1 MAVTKQPFPLGF
13 DYKKGWIAV
22 QRGLLTFVIAVLVGG
37 GVLTAYAPDTLSML
51 FIIIMEVVLI
61 AGVFGGVL
69 PVIRYNQ
76 ALLHGTR
83 NIQRATEVQTSST
96 WAAVLGYDSFFQQ
109 RTMDEFFD
117 EYRSKVKDQQASGQI
132 LCDITEYINEDVL
145 ALHSWQTLVCQI
157 PGMMTGLGILGTF
170 IGLLIGIRGIGFS
183 TVSDA
188 LTSVQT
194 LLSGIQVAFYTSI
207 AGVILSLLFNIAYRF
222 AWNMMLRN
230 LGVFT
235 DSFHK
240 NVIPSVEEQTLYR
253 ERREYS
259 RIADLLERLPKIPEY
274 STSNPAAPAVGGDH
288 EKILMPQILA
298 GLQNNEFTFQLQ
310 PKFDINTRKIIGA
323 EALVRW
329 NHGKMGVVL
338 PSVFIPVLEQN
349 GYITKLDQYIWES
362 VCKTLRQWI
371 DAGLRPVPLSINVT
385 KMDILAMDVVEYFTG
400 LVKKY
405 RIPPRYLEIEI
416 AETAYLNAAHSVM
429 EIEEKLRAEGF
440 RVVIDGFDGDFI
452 VLKDIDTVSADAI
465 KLDLRRFAGKQSAEA
480 IAELFTHA
488 RRLKLNLTAEGIE
501 TMEQLTMLRKSGC
514 SEGQGF
520 LLSKPLSIQE
530 FEELTNKETTK

>member
-1 MAVTKQPFPLGF
+1 M
-13 DYKKGWIAV
+13 
-22 QRGLLTFVIAVLVGG
+22 QRSLITFVVAVLAGG
-37 GVLTAYAPDTLSML
+37 AVLIGYAPDVLSML
-51 FIIIMEVVLI
+51 FIAIMEAILV

-76 ALLHGTR
+76 ALQRGVW
-83 NIQRATEVQTSST
+83 NIQRATGVQTSST
-96 WAAVLGYDSFFQQ
+96 WSAVLGYESFFQQ
-109 RTMDEFFD
+109 HTLDDFFD
-117 EYRSKVKDQQASGQI
+117 EYRAKVKTQQSSGQI
-132 LCDITEYINEDVL
+132 LCDITEYINEDEL
-145 ALHSWQTLVCQI
+145 ALHSWQSLVRQI
-157 PGMMTGLGILGTF
+157 PGMMTSLGILGTF

-183 TVSDA
+183 TVTDA

-207 AGVILSLLFNIAYRF
+207 AGVILSLLFNIVYRV

-230 LGVFT
+230 LGMFT

-259 RIADLLERLPKIPEY
+259 RIVDLLERLPKIPEY
-274 STSNPAAPAVGGDH
+274 STSNPASSVTGGEH

-298 GLQNNEFTFQLQ
+298 GLQNGEFTFQLQ

-329 NHGKMGVVL
+329 NHGKMGVML

-362 VCKTLRQWI
+362 VCSKIRQWI
-371 DAGLRPVPLSINVT
+371 DAGVRPVPLSINVT
-385 KMDILAMDVVEYFTG
+385 KMDILAMDVVEYFTN

-405 RIPPRYLEIEI
+405 RVPPRYLEIEI

-429 EIEEKLRAEGF
+429 EIEEQLRAEGF

-452 VLKDIDTVSADAI
+452 VLKDMENISADAL
-465 KLDLRRFAGKQSAEA
+465 KLDLRRFAGKQSPEA
-480 IAELFTHA
+480 IAELFAHA

-501 TMEQLTMLRKSGC
+501 SMEQLTLLRKCGC

-520 LLSKPLSIQE
+520 LLSKPMTVQE
-530 FEELTNKETTK
+530 FEELTNKETMK

>member
-1 MAVTKQPFPLGF
+1 M
-13 DYKKGWIAV
+13 
-22 QRGLLTFVIAVLVGG
+22 QRGLWTFILAVLVGG
-37 GVLTAYAPDTLSML
+37 GVLTAYAPDTLSMV
-51 FIIIMEVVLI
+51 FIIIMEIVLF
-61 AGVFGGVL
+61 AGVLWGVL

-76 ALLHGTR
+76 ALQRGVR

-96 WAAVLGYDSFFQQ
+96 WSAVLGYENFFQQ

-117 EYRSKVKDQQASGQI
+117 DYRSKVKNQQASGQI
-132 LCDITEYINEDVL
+132 LCDVADYINEDVL
-145 ALHSWQTLVCQI
+145 ALHSWQTLICQI

-207 AGVILSLLFNIAYRF
+207 AGVILSLLFNIVYRL

-230 LGVFT
+230 LGMFT
-235 DSFHK
+235 DAFHK
-240 NVIPSVEEQTLYR
+240 HVIPPVEEQKLYR
-253 ERREYS
+253 ERREYNH
-259 RIADLLERLPKIPEY
+259 IVDLLERLPRTPEY
-274 STSNPAAPAVGGDH
+274 STSNQKATDIGDEH

-298 GLQNNEFTFQLQ
+298 GLQKGEFTFQLQ
-310 PKFDINTRKIIGA
+310 PKFDINSRKVIGA

-329 NHGKMGVVL
+329 NHGKMGVML

-371 DAGLRPVPLSINVT
+371 DAGGRPVPLSINVT

-400 LVKKY
+400 LIKKY
-405 RIPPRYLEIEI
+405 RIPPRCLEIEI
-416 AETAYLNAAHSVM
+416 AETAYLNAAHSVI

-440 RVVIDGFDGDFI
+440 RVVMDGFDGDFI
-452 VLKDIDTVSADAI
+452 VLKDIDDISADAI
-465 KLDLRRFAGKQSAEA
+465 KLDLRRFSGKQSTES
-480 IAELFTHA
+480 ITELFAHA
-488 RRLKLNLTAEGIE
+488 RRLKINLTAEGIE
-501 TMEQLTMLRKSGC
+501 SMEQLNILRKCGC
-514 SEGQGF
+514 TEGQGYLF
-520 LLSKPLSIQE
+520 SKPLSIQE